1 MIEVQ
6 LRHPDGRTWAVRV
19 DGRDVRTTTDGR
31 ARDKAFSTDADAR
44 RFAAE
49 GLRRMAEA
57 GFERDGGEELT
68 RARAAYED
76 AHDAIVDEL
85 DEEGVVGVAAR
96 WSDRL
101 TWATKLGDADGFA
114 VLVREPELRDLL
126 VRATYAAGHPALA
139 AAIAFPSGS
148 PWLVPVL
155 RATAAADAVARAAR
169 DVLPDALRSPFDVRP
184 PATVESLDAWLAPLA
199 PEGWTPGARGTPE
212 AVWAA
217 ASGRVAKAALG
228 SGKVVPRLADLLDEL
243 RAAE

>member
-1 MIEVQ
+1 
-6 LRHPDGRTWAVRV
+6 
-19 DGRDVRTTTDGR
+19 VRTTTDGR

-68 RARAAYED
+68 RAPARPTKTPTTPSW
-76 AHDAIVDEL
+76 DEL

-126 VRATYAAGHPALA
+126 VRATYAAGHPA
-139 AAIAFPSGS
+139 PGGGDR
-148 PWLVPVL
+148 VPVGL
-155 RATAAADAVARAAR
+155 AVARPRAAR
-169 DVLPDALRSPFDVRP
+169 HRGRPTPWPGPPATSLPDALRSPFDVRP